1 MEIKKDYIKNI
12 ENAERR
18 FVVSELE
25 SKHEVRSI
33 DNEEEDEYIIT
44 GYAAKYNSET
54 DLGYI
59 REVIMPNAFD
69 EVLQDDVRALL
80 NHDESSILGRTKS
93 GTLRIWADGIGLGYE
108 VKLDKRNT
116 DHMNT
121 YYSIQRGD
129 ISQSSFAFIVKEQS
143 WEKGEQTNLRKIMKV
158 ERLFDVSPVTYPAYN
173 DTSVAS
179 RSMAES
185 IKDEMPQE
193 DWEFESRKMKL
204 QILKIK

>member
-129 ISQSSFAFIVKEQS
+129 ISQSSFASNSALRFKDSTVLLMPSTSAYSLSNFDCSSLFIARFSFAIVS
-143 WEKGEQTNLRKIMKV
+143 
-158 ERLFDVSPVTYPAYN
+158 ERISNSFSA
-173 DTSVAS
+173 
-179 RSMAES
+179 
-185 IKDEMPQE
+185 
-193 DWEFESRKMKL
+193 
-204 QILKIK
+204 